1 MEPVYEI
8 SGLSRQGYF
17 QKKKRGMQKKSIL
30 ERTQEMVIQ
39 VRADHP
45 KMAARP
51 MHYMLNIDMMG
62 INKFEKLISS
72 LGLGIKRKNLWIK
85 TTNSNHNYRTYGNLV
100 NGIVLDGINQLWVSD
115 ITYLIVQGKVYYI
128 IFVQD
133 VYSRSILGHSASD
146 NMYTINNMGALKM
159 ALKNRGATVIPGLI
173 HHSDK
178 GSQYC
183 SNEYIKLIKNSGME
197 ISMASNS
204 LENPYAE
211 RLNGIIKNDYLVA
224 YDTSTLG
231 KLKKSLDKVVWLYNN
246 ERPHSELG
254 YLSPAKYEDKIA
266 TISIGQRYKM
276 KLYDFRKDLK

>member
-1 MEPVYEI
+1 MEQVYEI
-8 SGLSRQGYF
+8 SGISRQGYF
-17 QKKKRGMQKKSIL
+17 QEKKRDIKEESIMQ
-30 ERTQEMVIQ
+30 RTQEIVLQ

-62 INKFEKLISS
+62 INKFEELISS
-72 LGLGIKRKNLWIK
+72 LGLGIKRKKLWIK
-85 TTNSNHNYRTYGNLV
+85 TTNSNHNYHTYGNLV
-100 NGIVLDGINQLWVSD
+100 NGIVLNGINQLWVSD
-115 ITYLIVQGKVYYI
+115 ITYFIVAGKVYYI
-128 IFVQD
+128 IFIQD
-133 VYSRSILGHSASD
+133 VYSRSILGYLASD
-146 NMYTINNMGALKM
+146 NMYTINNIEALKM
-159 ALKNRGATVIPGLI
+159 ALKNRGAKAILGLI

-183 SNEYIKLIKNSGME
+183 SNEYIKLLKNSGMK

-211 RLNGIIKNDYLVA
+211 RINGTIKNDYLVA

-231 KLKKSLDKVVWLYNN
+231 KLKKSLDRVVWLYNN

-254 YLSPAKYEDKIA
+254 YLSPAKYEEKIA
-266 TISIGQRYKM
+266 NIPIGQRHKM
-276 KLYDFRKDLK
+276 ELYDFRKDLN

>member
-1 MEPVYEI
+1 MESVYEI
-8 SGLSRQGYF
+8 SGVSRQGYF
-17 QKKKRGMQKKSIL
+17 QEKKRGMQKESIL
-30 ERTQEMVIQ
+30 ERTQEIVIQ

-72 LGLGIKRKNLWIK
+72 LGLGIKCKKLWIK

-115 ITYLIVQGKVYYI
+115 ITYLIGKEKVYYI

-159 ALKNRGATVIPGLI
+159 ALKNRGTTAIPGLI

-183 SNEYIKLIKNSGME
+183 SNEYIKLMKNSGME

-224 YDTSTLG
+224 YDTSTLS
-231 KLKKSLDKVVWLYNN
+231 KLRKSLGKVVWLYNN

-254 YLSPAKYEDKIA
+254 YLSPARYEEKIA
-266 TISIGQRYKM
+266 NIPMGQRDKM
-276 KLYDFRKDLK
+276 ELYDFRKDVK

>member
-1 MEPVYEI
+1 MELVYEI
-8 SGLSRQGYF
+8 SGVSRQGYF
-17 QKKKRGMQKKSIL
+17 QEKKRVMQKESIL

-51 MHYMLNIDMMG
+51 MHYMLNIDMIG

-85 TTNSNHNYRTYGNLV
+85 TTNSNHNYRTYSNLV

-115 ITYLIVQGKVYYI
+115 ITYFIEQEKVYYV
-128 IFVQD
+128 IFIQD
-133 VYSRSILGHSASD
+133 VYSRSILGYWASD
-146 NMYTINNMGALKM
+146 NMYTINNIGTLKM
-159 ALKNRGATVIPGLI
+159 ALKNRGAMVIPGLI

-183 SNEYIKLIKNSGME
+183 SNEYIKLMKNSGMK

-224 YDTSTLG
+224 YDTSTLN

-254 YLSPAKYEDKIA
+254 YLSPARYEDKIA
-266 TISIGQRYKM
+266 NINMEQRDKM
-276 KLYDFRKDLK
+276 KLYDFRKD

>member
-1 MEPVYEI
+1 METVYEI
-8 SGLSRQGYF
+8 SGISRQGYF
-17 QKKKRGMQKKSIL
+17 QEKRRGAQKETIL
-30 ERTQEMVIQ
+30 QRTQEIVLQ

-62 INKFEKLISS
+62 INKFEELISS
-72 LGLGIKRKNLWIK
+72 LGLGIKRKKLWIK
-85 TTNSNHNYRTYGNLV
+85 TTNSSHNYRTYGNLV
-100 NGIVLDGINQLWVSD
+100 NGLGLDGINQLWVSD
-115 ITYLIVQGKVYYI
+115 ITYLIGQEKVYYI
-128 IFVQD
+128 IFIQD
-133 VYSRSILGHSASD
+133 VYSRSIVGYSASD
-146 NMYTINNMGALKM
+146 NMYTINNLGTLKM
-159 ALKNRGATVIPGLI
+159 ALKNRGAKAIPGLI

-183 SNEYIKLIKNSGME
+183 SNEYINLMKSSGME

-224 YDTSTLG
+224 YDTSTLN
-231 KLKKSLDKVVWLYNN
+231 KLKKSLDRVVWLYNN

-266 TISIGQRYKM
+266 NIAIGQRHKM
-276 KLYDFRKDLK
+276 ELYDFRKDLN

>member
-1 MEPVYEI
+1 MESVYEI

-17 QKKKRGMQKKSIL
+17 QEKKRGMQKESIL

-62 INKFEKLISS
+62 INKFENLISS
-72 LGLGIKRKNLWIK
+72 LGLGIKRKKLWIK
-85 TTNSNHNYRTYGNLV
+85 TTNSNHNYHTYGNLV
-100 NGIVLDGINQLWVSD
+100 NGMVLDGINQLWVSD
-115 ITYLIVQGKVYYI
+115 ITYLIGQEKVFYI

-133 VYSRSILGHSASD
+133 VYSRSILGYSASD
-146 NMYTINNMGALKM
+146 NMYTINNIGTLKM
-159 ALKNRGATVIPGLI
+159 AIKNRGEKAIPGLI

-183 SNEYIKLIKNSGME
+183 SNEYIKLMKNSGMK

-211 RLNGIIKNDYLVA
+211 RLNGTIKNDYLVA

-266 TISIGQRYKM
+266 NISIGQRYKM
-276 KLYDFRKDLK
+276 ELYDFRKA

>member
-1 MEPVYEI
+1 MESVYEI

-17 QKKKRGMQKKSIL
+17 QEKKRGMQKESIL

-62 INKFEKLISS
+62 INKFENLISS
-72 LGLGIKRKNLWIK
+72 LGLGIKRKKLWIK
-85 TTNSNHNYRTYGNLV
+85 TTNSNHNYHTYGNLV
-100 NGIVLDGINQLWVSD
+100 NGMVLDGINQLWVSD
-115 ITYLIVQGKVYYI
+115 ITYLIGQEKVFYI

-133 VYSRSILGHSASD
+133 VYSRSILGYSASD
-146 NMYTINNMGALKM
+146 NMYTINNIGTLKM
-159 ALKNRGATVIPGLI
+159 AIKNRGEKAIPGLI

-183 SNEYIKLIKNSGME
+183 SNEYIKLMKNSGMK

-211 RLNGIIKNDYLVA
+211 RLNGTIKNDYLVA

-266 TISIGQRYKM
+266 DISIGQRYKM
-276 KLYDFRKDLK
+276 ELYDFRKA

>member
-1 MEPVYEI
+1 MESVYEI
-8 SGLSRQGYF
+8 SGVSRQGYF
-17 QKKKRGMQKKSIL
+17 QEKKRGMQKESIL
-30 ERTQEMVIQ
+30 ERTQEMVLQ

-45 KMAARP
+45 KIAARP

-62 INKFEKLISS
+62 INKFEELISS
-72 LGLGIKRKNLWIK
+72 LGLGIKRKKLWIK

-115 ITYLIVQGKVYYI
+115 ITYLIMQEKVYYI
-128 IFVQD
+128 IFIQD
-133 VYSRSILGHSASD
+133 VYSRAILGYSASD
-146 NMYTINNMGALKM
+146 NMYTINNIWTLKM
-159 ALKNRGATVIPGLI
+159 ALKSRGTKAIPGLI

-183 SNEYIKLIKNSGME
+183 SNEYIKLMKSSGMN

-211 RLNGIIKNDYLVA
+211 RLNGTVKNDYLLA
-224 YDTSTLG
+224 YDNSTLS
-231 KLKKSLDKVVWLYNN
+231 KLKKSLDRVVWLYNN

-254 YLSPAKYEDKIA
+254 YLSPAKYEGKIA
-266 TISIGQRYKM
+266 NMAIGQRYKM
-276 KLYDFRKDLK
+276 ELYDFRKDLK

>member
-1 MEPVYEI
+1 MELVYEI
-8 SGLSRQGYF
+8 SGVSRQGYF
-17 QKKKRGMQKKSIL
+17 QEKKRVMQKESIL

-39 VRADHP
+39 VRVDHP

-85 TTNSNHNYRTYGNLV
+85 TTNSNHHYRTYSNLV

-115 ITYLIVQGKVYYI
+115 ITYMIRQDKVYYI
-128 IFVQD
+128 IFIQD
-133 VYSRSILGHSASD
+133 VYSRSILGYSASD
-146 NMYTINNMGALKM
+146 NMYTINNIGTLKM
-159 ALKNRGATVIPGLI
+159 AIKNRGAKAIPGLI

-183 SNEYIKLIKNSGME
+183 SNEYIKLMKNAGMK

-224 YDTSTLG
+224 YDTSTLS

-254 YLSPAKYEDKIA
+254 YLSPARYEDKIA
-266 TISIGQRYKM
+266 NITMGQRYKM
-276 KLYDFRKDLK
+276 KLYDFRKDVK

>member
-1 MEPVYEI
+1 MESVYEI
-8 SGLSRQGYF
+8 SGVSRQGYF
-17 QKKKRGMQKKSIL
+17 QEKKRGMQKESIV
-30 ERTQEMVIQ
+30 ERTQEMVLQ

-62 INKFEKLISS
+62 INKFEELLSS
-72 LGLGIKRKNLWIK
+72 LGLGIKRKKRCIK
-85 TTNSNHNYRTYGNLV
+85 TTNSNHNYRTYVNLV

-115 ITYLIVQGKVYYI
+115 ITYFITKEKVYYI
-128 IFVQD
+128 IFIQD
-133 VYSRSILGHSASD
+133 VYSRAILGYSASD
-146 NMYTINNMGALKM
+146 NMYTINNIETLKM
-159 ALKNRGATVIPGLI
+159 ALKSRSAKAVPGLI

-183 SNEYIKLIKNSGME
+183 SNEYIKLMKSSGMK

-224 YDTSTLG
+224 YDTSTLN

-266 TISIGQRYKM
+266 NIAIEQRYKM
-276 KLYDFRKDLK
+276 ELYDFRKDLK